1 MQTFWRNFLRGA
13 GSALS
18 LFPDTASRRAPFSA
32 ELPEDEESPFL
43 QDWENI
49 SGDFERAVGKMSA
62 AGELPPLS
70 AWKIILENPLPGSQP
85 LPVNGR
91 RN

>member
-13 GSALS
+13 GSTLS
-18 LFPDTASRRAPFSA
+18 LFPDTVSRRASFFA
-32 ELPEDEESPFL
+32 EFPEEESPFL

-49 SGDFERAVGKMSA
+49 SDDFERAVGKMSA

-70 AWKIILENPLPGSQP
+70 AWKIILENPLPSSQP

-91 RN
+91 KS